1 MPSVTLLAAALRAAP
16 AAKYRGNESR
26 QTYER
31 LISAVLRCRRWAG
44 RRPAREQ
51 LAIRE
56 IREIRGL
63 ILNK

>member
-16 AAKYRGNESR
+16 AAKYPEMSLDKLI
-26 QTYER
+26 R

-63 ILNK
+63 I